1 MRIRGRDMMGVGGGK
16 RGWVGGDGGGGKET
30 SKDGIFDARRE
41 ELFSGGRMEEWFC
54 WCLLCC

>member
-1 MRIRGRDMMGVGGGK
+1 MGVGGGK